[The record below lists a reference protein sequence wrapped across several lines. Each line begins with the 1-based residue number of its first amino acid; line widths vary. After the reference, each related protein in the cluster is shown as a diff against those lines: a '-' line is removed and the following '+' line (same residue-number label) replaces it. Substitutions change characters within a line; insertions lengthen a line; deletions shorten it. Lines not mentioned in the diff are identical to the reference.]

1 VNQHPLVAVTVTGA
15 DDTINPEEFGKLV
28 DIWRR
33 FPFVE
38 FGLLM
43 AANNTPM
50 GRPRFPSLHWL
61 QALARYLTVNH
72 LRDLRFS
79 AHLCG
84 KWVQQLLMGEAMEGF
99 GAVDDTNILDYV
111 DRYQLNT
118 HGVPHMLRKKEFLE
132 AVDRLPLSSA
142 QIIFQLDGAN
152 NELPLACKEDLD
164 VAVLHDVSSG
174 AGRLPVGW
182 NSLIPGLFNGYA
194 GGLSPKNVVEQLRK
208 IGELLP
214 ERKTIWID
222 TEAHLRAI
230 WIDAETHLRS
240 IVDGRDIFDLDKVTA
255 FLEAVQPYVAPENR
269 GLG

>member
-1 VNQHPLVAVTVTGA
+1 MNQHPLVTVTVTGA
-15 DDTINPEEFGKLV
+15 DDTIPPESLGKLV

-43 AANNTPM
+43 SANNTPT
-50 GRPRFPSLHWL
+50 GCPRFPSIQWL
-61 QALARYLTVNH
+61 SKLARYLTINH

-84 KWVQQLLMGEAMEGF
+84 KWVHLLLMGEAMEGF
-99 GAVDDTNILDYV
+99 GAVDDTNILDYI

-118 HGVPHMLRKKEFLE
+118 HGVLHMLRKKEFLE
-132 AVDRLPLSSA
+132 SVERLPLSSA
-142 QIIFQLDGAN
+142 QIIFQLDGTN
-152 NELPLACKEDLD
+152 NEFPLACKEDLD

-174 AGRLPVGW
+174 AGLVPAGWNLPV
-182 NSLIPGLFNGYA
+182 PGLFNGYA
-194 GGLSPKNVVEQLRK
+194 GGLSPGNVVEQLRK
-208 IGELLP
+208 ISELL
-214 ERKTIWID
+214 
-222 TEAHLRAI
+222 TEHKRI

-255 FLEAVQPYVAPENR
+255 FLETVQPYVVPENR